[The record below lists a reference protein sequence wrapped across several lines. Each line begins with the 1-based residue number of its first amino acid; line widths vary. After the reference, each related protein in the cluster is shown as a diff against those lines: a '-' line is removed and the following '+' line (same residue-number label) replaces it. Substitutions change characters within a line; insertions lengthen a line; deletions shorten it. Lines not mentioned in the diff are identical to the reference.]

1 MSDYTE
7 LNLTGTSENRLKAF
21 QEGAEDMYAIF
32 RPRDTAEGNKIRFLS
47 YKRIKD
53 ESKKHLGENYEA
65 IYIAPLPSNG
75 NDAKS
80 LDKIYEKFN
89 IHHPHDFVGYS
100 MSVSDVIAIKTKQNI
115 TYNFVDFIGFVELKD
130 FLTKTEDIFINTGD
144 IIPQRLVLNKYER
157 IFEMARKHNPN
168 ISWIDTAVIS
178 LAADLEEYTGD
189 KVCISEAVRLP
200 KLAVP
205 ISIGKKTLYLT
216 ADRYENKTILLYGGA
231 ERDRTDINWQRL
243 PRSLD
248 EIARVLVSGLDSSG
262 IYPYTREN
270 LEDLIRGVVNYEAE
284 EPDGL
289 GWQNLHAMGFDD
301 EDMLFF
307 GMPPYLE
314 EE

>member
-100 MSVSDVIAIKTKQNI
+100 MSVSDVIAIKIGRKI
-115 TYNFVDFIGFVELKD
+115 TYNFVDFIGFLELKN
-130 FLTKTEDIFINTGD
+130 FLTETENISGNAGNLT
-144 IIPQRLVLNKYER
+144 PQRLVLNKYEK
-157 IFEMARKHNPN
+157 IFEMARKLNPN

-178 LAADLEEYTGD
+178 LAADLEDYTGE
-189 KVCISEAVRLP
+189 KVCILEATHMP
-200 KLAVP
+200 KLVVP
-205 ISIGKKTLYLT
+205 ISISGNTYYLT
-216 ADRYENKTILLYGGA
+216 SDRSADKTILLYGTA
-231 ERDRTDINWQRL
+231 ERDRTNINWHRL
-243 PRSLD
+243 PDSLD
-248 EIARVLVSGLDSSG
+248 EIARALVPGSGSG
-262 IYPYTREN
+262 GICPYTRED
-270 LEDLIRGVVNYEAE
+270 LENLIRGVVNYEAE

-289 GWQNLHAMGFDD
+289 GWQNLQAMGFND